1 MKGGLIMNNK
11 EMNDQ
16 DKRILQSR
24 LKERRLFLN
33 MTYQDLADK
42 TGISKST
49 LQRYETGGIQN
60 LPYDK
65 IFVLS
70 EALEVRPEY
79 FTDLTKDYTAQ
90 PVIQDFMFPQSNRA
104 EYLDHIMEFEK
115 KALEKITPSLISKGY
130 KVEQKDRG
138 SIGDLVAIK
147 GPEIWYLDFLF
158 IRDVNNYP
166 TGMGMQRQQF
176 LMRLGRLAVY
186 DKPITKYSIVMDHR
200 ILAKQMIDRFKP
212 VHLDIEISI
221 IVLTSDG
228 FDEFYFR

>member
-1 MKGGLIMNNK
+1 MNNK
-11 EMNDQ
+11 EMSEQ
-16 DKRILQSR
+16 DKKILQSR

-65 IFVLS
+65 IFALS
-70 EALEVRPEY
+70 EALDVRPEY

-90 PVIQDFMFPQSNRA
+90 PVFESSLFPQSNRA
-104 EYLDHIMEFEK
+104 EYLDHIKEFER
-115 KALEKITPSLISKGY
+115 KALEKITPSLILKGY

-138 SIGDLVAIK
+138 SIGDLVATK
-147 GPEIWYLDFLF
+147 GSEIWHLDFLF
-158 IRDVNNYP
+158 IRDVNSYP
-166 TGMGMQRQQF
+166 VGMGMQRQQF

-186 DKPITKYSIVMDHR
+186 DKPITKYSIVMERR
-200 ILAKQMIDRFKP
+200 ILAEQMIDRFKP
-212 VHLDIEISI
+212 VHLDIDISI
-221 IVLTSDG
+221 IVLTNDG
-228 FDEFYFR
+228 FDEFNFM

>member
-1 MKGGLIMNNK
+1 MS
-11 EMNDQ
+11 DQ

-65 IFVLS
+65 IFILS

-90 PVIQDFMFPQSNRA
+90 PATQDVMFPQSNRT
-104 EYLDHIMEFEK
+104 EYLDHIKEFER

-138 SIGDLVAIK
+138 SIGDLVATK
-147 GPEIWYLDFLF
+147 GSEIWHLDFLF
-158 IRDVNNYP
+158 IRDVNSYP
-166 TGMGMQRQQF
+166 TGMGMQRQQ
-176 LMRLGRLAVY
+176 LLIRLGRLAVY

-200 ILAKQMIDRFKP
+200 ILAEQMINRFKP

-221 IVLTSDG
+221 IVLKNDG
-228 FDEFYFR
+228 FDEINFR

>member
-1 MKGGLIMNNK
+1 MNNK

-33 MTYQDLADK
+33 MTYQDLADT

-65 IFVLS
+65 IFALS

-79 FTDLTKDYTAQ
+79 FTDLTKDYTAH
-90 PVIQDFMFPQSNRA
+90 PVTQSVMFPQSNRA

-115 KALEKITPSLISKGY
+115 KALGKITPSLISNGY

-147 GPEIWYLDFLF
+147 GSEIWHLDFLF
-158 IRDVNNYP
+158 IRDANSFP
-166 TGMGMQRQQF
+166 TGMGMQRQQL
-176 LMRLGRLAVY
+176 LMRFGRLAVY

-200 ILAKQMIDRFKP
+200 MLAEQLINRFKP
-212 VHLDIEISI
+212 VHLNIEISI
-221 IVLTSDG
+221 IILAK
-228 FDEFYFR
+228 DEFEELHFK